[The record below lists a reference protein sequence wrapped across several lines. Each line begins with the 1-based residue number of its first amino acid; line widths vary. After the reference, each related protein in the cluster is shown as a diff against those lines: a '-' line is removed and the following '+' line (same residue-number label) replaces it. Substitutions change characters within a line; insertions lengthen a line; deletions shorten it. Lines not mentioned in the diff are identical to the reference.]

1 MSIEDRRESIL
12 DAAIPLLIDQGVD
25 VPTRQIADA
34 AGIAEGTLFRAF
46 EDKNALIDAALAR
59 VMDPT
64 GILHQLE
71 QVDQALPLEAKVSR
85 IVELLHERVQSVTR
99 FMSVLGP
106 RDHARHHGYQHRGRQ
121 PLEQST
127 GVALRLLEPHRNE
140 LRVDPQDAV
149 DYLRVLVF
157 GTAMPFMRTAREITP
172 AELSDFILRGIAK
185 EGQ

>member
-1 MSIEDRRESIL
+1 MSVEDRRESIL
-12 DAAIPLLIDQGVD
+12 DVAIPLLLDNGVD

-59 VMDPT
+59 VMDPVAT
-64 GILHQLE
+64 LE
-71 QVDQALPLEAKVSR
+71 QLGQIDHALPLEEKVTR
-85 IVELLHERVQSVTR
+85 IVELLHERVQKVVR
-99 FMSVLGP
+99 FMAVLGP
-106 RDHARHHGYQHRGRQ
+106 RDHARHRGDMHRGRP
-121 PLEQST
+121 PLEEAA
-127 GVALRLLEPHRNE
+127 GLALRLLEPHRQE

-157 GTAMPFMRTAREITP
+157 GTSVPFLRTGREITP

-185 EGQ
+185 EGH